1 LIPRDLLLKCA
12 DRGVE
17 GSQAPLGGIPPKR
30 EHTELVALMLAPG
43 FGSIHDW
50 IAGGKGRKHH
60 DQPIVLCSS
69 HTEATSVVRADP
81 GRGRM
86 EGHCGVGAVAMAREA
101 LMIPP
106 GEAARS
112 SSAAP
117 CGDSSP
123 CLQVCCDAGRMGLGL
138 ALVWAGCPPGLA
150 QAPALPAQGPTVA
163 LMAGQTARALQG
175 SFNTVPVLHSN
186 QPEAVNGPGIL
197 IDTSPGIAYSETGL
211 AMANPTFRFE
221 GPFGLHFHHLYSPSS
236 PRPDRL
242 GRRPEL
248 SLAAVVINPS
258 GVPVRLRLFRG
269 AVRNS
274 FAAPYRGHQLLG
286 VKPLGPRPW
295 NTGPGD
301 ATAVQMLRGRLDP
314 DLPEELTVPPRSR
327 LVLLRTDLPALGVV
341 NGMLRGESDGPFH
354 LAMVAAPSPA
364 TDEEIFSH
372 LDSRRLAPGRTY
384 LTQLEAIKRGLVF
397 SRVSGVA
404 LGDTYQASLSH
415 DLERQGPLHVPLTS
429 TVRQSF
435 GTGEIQVNRLV
446 ARMLDSALEN
456 VGTYGVRFDVDF
468 LLRGS
473 GAYAVVLSHP
483 EVPGSASSI
492 AFRGS
497 LELKHLEEIEALH
510 VGLRSGESLTLT
522 TLALRENKPLPLQ
535 LSLVQPADS
544 IPGHLLSIVPIRQL
558 PPRPVGPAPLQPI
571 PVATPR
577 PGPPTA
583 TATPRPPTAKA
594 ALPRSTA
601 KAGSTPP
608 AAAADA
614 NPARGRRP
622 GMASASG
629 QRALIV
635 APPLLRP
642 SSRQPLTLPTTL
654 SDRYRQALE
663 AQERLMRSWLKP

>member
-1 LIPRDLLLKCA
+1 
-12 DRGVE
+12 
-17 GSQAPLGGIPPKR
+17 
-30 EHTELVALMLAPG
+30 
-43 FGSIHDW
+43 
-50 IAGGKGRKHH
+50 
-60 DQPIVLCSS
+60 
-69 HTEATSVVRADP
+69 
-81 GRGRM
+81 
-86 EGHCGVGAVAMAREA
+86 
-101 LMIPP
+101 
-106 GEAARS
+106 
-112 SSAAP
+112 
-117 CGDSSP
+117 
-123 CLQVCCDAGRMGLGL
+123 
-138 ALVWAGCPPGLA
+138 
-150 QAPALPAQGPTVA
+150 
-163 LMAGQTARALQG
+163 MAGQTARALQG

-236 PRPDRL
+236 PGPDRL

-384 LTQLEAIKRGLVF
+384 LTQLEAIERGLVF

-583 TATPRPPTAKA
+583 TAPPRPPTAKA

-614 NPARGRRP
+614 NPARARRP

>member
-1 LIPRDLLLKCA
+1 
-12 DRGVE
+12 
-17 GSQAPLGGIPPKR
+17 
-30 EHTELVALMLAPG
+30 
-43 FGSIHDW
+43 
-50 IAGGKGRKHH
+50 
-60 DQPIVLCSS
+60 
-69 HTEATSVVRADP
+69 
-81 GRGRM
+81 
-86 EGHCGVGAVAMAREA
+86 MASEA
-101 LMIPP
+101 LMIPS
-106 GEAARS
+106 GEAARPLW
-112 SSAAP
+112 AACLGEPPPSLRVP
-117 CGDSSP
+117 CAASR
-123 CLQVCCDAGRMGLGL
+123 LGLVL

-150 QAPALPAQGPTVA
+150 QAPAPPVRGPTVA
-163 LMAGQTARALQG
+163 LMAGQSARALQG

-197 IDTSPGIAYSETGL
+197 IDTSPGIAYAETGV

-221 GPFGLHFHHLYSPSS
+221 GAFGLHFHHLYSPSS
-236 PRPDRL
+236 PGPDRL

-258 GVPVRLRLFRG
+258 GVPVRLQLLRG

-274 FAAPYRGHQLLG
+274 FASPYRGQQLLG
-286 VKPLGPRPW
+286 VKPLGPLPW

-314 DLPEELTVPPRSR
+314 NLPKELTVPPRSR

-341 NGMLRGESDGPFH
+341 NGLLRGESDGPFH
-354 LAMVAAPSPA
+354 PAMVAAPSPA
-364 TDEEIFSH
+364 TDEEIFSILH
-372 LDSRRLAPGRTY
+372 SRRLAPGRTY
-384 LTQLEAIKRGLVF
+384 LNQREAIERGLVF

-415 DLERQGPLHVPLTS
+415 DLQRQGPLHVPLTS

-446 ARMLDSALEN
+446 VRMPDSALDN
-456 VGTYGVRFDVDF
+456 VGTYGVRFNLDF

-497 LELKHLEEIEALH
+497 LELKQPEEFEALH

-522 TLALRENKPLPLQ
+522 TLELREKKPLPLQ
-535 LSLVQPADS
+535 LRLVQPADS
-544 IPGHLLSIVPIRQL
+544 IPGHLLSIVPIHPL
-558 PPRPVGPAPLQPI
+558 PPRAVGQAPLQPI
-571 PVATPR
+571 PIASNSSR
-577 PGPPTA
+577 PPAAPAAARSPAERAAPTA
-583 TATPRPPTAKA
+583 P
-594 ALPRSTA
+594 LPRAASTSLRR

-608 AAAADA
+608 APKPAPTSPRAQAAVT
-614 NPARGRRP
+614 PPKARRTGL
-622 GMASASG
+622 AAASG
-629 QRALIV
+629 QRTLIV
-635 APPLLRP
+635 APPLLQP
-642 SSRQPLTLPTTL
+642 SSGQSLTLPTSL

>member
-1 LIPRDLLLKCA
+1 MP
-12 DRGVE
+12 
-17 GSQAPLGGIPPKR
+17 
-30 EHTELVALMLAPG
+30 
-43 FGSIHDW
+43 
-50 IAGGKGRKHH
+50 
-60 DQPIVLCSS
+60 
-69 HTEATSVVRADP
+69 
-81 GRGRM
+81 
-86 EGHCGVGAVAMAREA
+86 REA
-101 LMIPP
+101 LMIPS
-106 GEAARS
+106 GEAPRPP
-112 SSAAP
+112 SAARRGEP
-117 CGDSSP
+117 SA
-123 CLQVCCDAGRMGLGL
+123 CLQVRCDAGRMGLGL
-138 ALVWAGCPPGLA
+138 ALVWAGCPPSLA
-150 QAPALPAQGPTVA
+150 QAPARPVQGPTVA

-197 IDTSPGIAYSETGL
+197 IDTTPGIAYAETGI
-211 AMANPTFRFE
+211 AMANPTFRFK

-236 PRPDRL
+236 PGVDRL

-248 SLAAVVINPS
+248 SLAAVVINPT
-258 GVPVRLRLFRG
+258 GVPVRLRLHRG

-274 FAAPYRGHQLLG
+274 FTSPYRGQQLLG

-314 DLPEELTVPPRSR
+314 DLPVDLTVPPRSR

-364 TDEEIFSH
+364 TDVEIFSI

-384 LTQLEAIKRGLVF
+384 LNQREAIEQGLVF

-404 LGDTYQASLSH
+404 LGDTYQASLGH

-446 ARMLDSALEN
+446 ARMPDSALDN

-468 LLRGS
+468 LLRGA
-473 GAYAVVLSHP
+473 GTYALVLSHP
-483 EVPGSASSI
+483 AVPGSGSSI

-497 LELKHLEEIEALH
+497 LELRQPQGLEALH

-522 TLALRENKPLPLQ
+522 TLELREDKPLTLQ

-544 IPGHLLSIVPIRQL
+544 VPGHLLSIVPIRQL
-558 PPRPVGPAPLQPI
+558 PPRP
-571 PVATPR
+571 
-577 PGPPTA
+577 TA
-583 TATPRPPTAKA
+583 TAA
-594 ALPRSTA
+594 
-601 KAGSTPP
+601 STPP
-608 AAAADA
+608 AAAAA
-614 NPARGRRP
+614 AKPPRARRP
-622 GMASASG
+622 RMASASG
-629 QRALIV
+629 ERALIV
-635 APPLLRP
+635 APPILRP
-642 SSRQPLTLPTTL
+642 STRQPLTLPTSL

>member
-1 LIPRDLLLKCA
+1 LIPGDLLLECA

-17 GSQAPLGGIPPKR
+17 GSQAPFGGIPPES

-43 FGSIHDW
+43 FSSIHDW

-60 DQPIVLCSS
+60 GQPIMMCSS
-69 HTEATSVVRADP
+69 DAEASTVVWGVPRKGEDGGVSV
-81 GRGRM
+81 
-86 EGHCGVGAVAMAREA
+86 VGAVPMARKA
-101 LMIPP
+101 LKIPS
-106 GEAARS
+106 GEAALS
-112 SSAAP
+112 PLAAR
-117 CGDSSP
+117 CGKPSP

-150 QAPALPAQGPTVA
+150 RAPAVPVQGPTVA
-163 LMAGQTARALQG
+163 LMAGQTARALEG
-175 SFNTVPVLHSN
+175 SFNMVPVLHSN

-197 IDTSPGIAYSETGL
+197 IDTSPGIAYAETGM

-236 PRPDRL
+236 PGPDRL

-274 FAAPYRGHQLLG
+274 FAAPYRGQQLLG

-364 TDEEIFSH
+364 TDEEIFSS
-372 LDSRRLAPGRTY
+372 LDSRRLAPGRAY
-384 LTQLEAIKRGLVF
+384 LTQQEAIERGLVF

-446 ARMLDSALEN
+446 ARMPDSALDN

-473 GAYAVVLSHP
+473 GAYAVVLSR
-483 EVPGSASSI
+483 GSAC
-492 AFRGS
+492 
-497 LELKHLEEIEALH
+497 
-510 VGLRSGESLTLT
+510 RS
-522 TLALRENKPLPLQ
+522 ALRRKPHTH
-535 LSLVQPADS
+535 D
-544 IPGHLLSIVPIRQL
+544 PGTPGEQAAASAAEPGATRRLH
-558 PPRPVGPAPLQPI
+558 PRASPQHRAHPPAP
-571 PVATPR
+571 A
-577 PGPPTA
+577 
-583 TATPRPPTAKA
+583 
-594 ALPRSTA
+594 
-601 KAGSTPP
+601 
-608 AAAADA
+608 
-614 NPARGRRP
+614 PARGPSPDSTRC
-622 GMASASG
+622 SG
-629 QRALIV
+629 
-635 APPLLRP
+635 
-642 SSRQPLTLPTTL
+642 SR
-654 SDRYRQALE
+654 
-663 AQERLMRSWLKP
+663 

>member
-1 LIPRDLLLKCA
+1 
-12 DRGVE
+12 
-17 GSQAPLGGIPPKR
+17 
-30 EHTELVALMLAPG
+30 
-43 FGSIHDW
+43 
-50 IAGGKGRKHH
+50 
-60 DQPIVLCSS
+60 
-69 HTEATSVVRADP
+69 
-81 GRGRM
+81 
-86 EGHCGVGAVAMAREA
+86 
-101 LMIPP
+101 
-106 GEAARS
+106 
-112 SSAAP
+112 
-117 CGDSSP
+117 
-123 CLQVCCDAGRMGLGL
+123 MGLGL
-138 ALVWAGCPPGLA
+138 ALVWAGCSPGLA
-150 QAPALPAQGPTVA
+150 QAPALPVQGPSVA

-211 AMANPTFRFE
+211 AMVNPTFRFQ

-236 PRPDRL
+236 PEPDRL

-314 DLPEELTVPPRSR
+314 DLPEQLTVPPRSR

-364 TDEEIFSH
+364 TAEEIFSH

-384 LTQLEAIKRGLVF
+384 LTQLEAIERGLVF
-397 SRVSGVA
+397 SMVSGVA

-473 GAYAVVLSHP
+473 GAYAVVLSRGPACRSALRRKPHTHDPGTPGEQAAAVAAEPGATRRLHP
-483 EVPGSASSI
+483 RASPQHRADPPAPAPARGPSPAPADPCRHTPPRAAHCNGYSAS
-492 AFRGS
+492 AY
-497 LELKHLEEIEALH
+497 
-510 VGLRSGESLTLT
+510 
-522 TLALRENKPLPLQ
+522 
-535 LSLVQPADS
+535 
-544 IPGHLLSIVPIRQL
+544 RQ
-558 PPRPVGPAPLQPI
+558 GCTAP
-571 PVATPR
+571 
-577 PGPPTA
+577 
-583 TATPRPPTAKA
+583 
-594 ALPRSTA
+594 STA

-614 NPARGRRP
+614 NPARARRP

>member
-1 LIPRDLLLKCA
+1 
-12 DRGVE
+12 
-17 GSQAPLGGIPPKR
+17 
-30 EHTELVALMLAPG
+30 
-43 FGSIHDW
+43 
-50 IAGGKGRKHH
+50 
-60 DQPIVLCSS
+60 
-69 HTEATSVVRADP
+69 
-81 GRGRM
+81 
-86 EGHCGVGAVAMAREA
+86 
-101 LMIPP
+101 
-106 GEAARS
+106 
-112 SSAAP
+112 
-117 CGDSSP
+117 
-123 CLQVCCDAGRMGLGL
+123 MGLGL

-150 QAPALPAQGPTVA
+150 QAPALPVQGPTVA

-211 AMANPTFRFE
+211 AMTNPTFRFQ

-236 PRPDRL
+236 PGPDRL

-274 FAAPYRGHQLLG
+274 FSAPYRGQQLLG

-314 DLPEELTVPPRSR
+314 ELPEQLTVPPRSR

-364 TDEEIFSH
+364 TDMEIFSI
-372 LDSRRLAPGRTY
+372 LDSRRLAPRRTY
-384 LTQLEAIKRGLVF
+384 LTQQEAIERGLVF

-446 ARMLDSALEN
+446 ARMPDSALDN

-497 LELKHLEEIEALH
+497 LVLKQPEEIDALH

-522 TLALRENKPLPLQ
+522 TLELRENKPLPVQ

-558 PPRPVGPAPLQPI
+558 PPRPVGPAPTQ
-571 PVATPR
+571 
-577 PGPPTA
+577 
-583 TATPRPPTAKA
+583 
-594 ALPRSTA
+594 
-601 KAGSTPP
+601 P
-608 AAAADA
+608 AAAAAA
-614 NPARGRRP
+614 NPARARRP
-622 GMASASG
+622 RMASTPS

>member
-1 LIPRDLLLKCA
+1 
-12 DRGVE
+12 
-17 GSQAPLGGIPPKR
+17 
-30 EHTELVALMLAPG
+30 
-43 FGSIHDW
+43 
-50 IAGGKGRKHH
+50 
-60 DQPIVLCSS
+60 
-69 HTEATSVVRADP
+69 
-81 GRGRM
+81 
-86 EGHCGVGAVAMAREA
+86 MARETLMVPSGEVA
-101 LMIPP
+101 LLPWSSCG
-106 GEAARS
+106 GE
-112 SSAAP
+112 P
-117 CGDSSP
+117 SP
-123 CLQVCCDAGRMGLGL
+123 CQHVRCGAGRIGLGL
-138 ALVWAGCPPGLA
+138 ALVLASCPPGLA
-150 QAPALPAQGPTVA
+150 QAPALPIQGPTVA
-163 LMAGQTARALQG
+163 LLAGQKARALQG

-186 QPEAVNGPGIL
+186 QPEAVKGPGIL
-197 IDTSPGIAYSETGL
+197 IDTSPGIAYAETGE
-211 AMANPTFRFE
+211 AMANPSFRFE

-236 PRPDRL
+236 PGPDRL

-258 GVPVRLRLFRG
+258 GVPVRLRLLRG

-274 FAAPYRGHQLLG
+274 FGSPYRGQQLLG
-286 VKPLGPRPW
+286 VKPLGPLPW

-364 TDEEIFSH
+364 TDEDILSI
-372 LDSRRLAPGRTY
+372 LDRHRLAPGRTY
-384 LTQLEAIKRGLVF
+384 LNQRDAIERGLVF

-435 GTGEIQVNRLV
+435 GTGEIQVNRLL
-446 ARMLDSALEN
+446 ARMPDSALDN
-456 VGTYGVRFDVDF
+456 VGTYGVHFNVDV

-497 LELKHLEEIEALH
+497 LELRQPEGLEALH

-522 TLALRENKPLPLQ
+522 TLELREDKPLPFQ

-544 IPGHLLSIVPIRQL
+544 IPGHLLSIVPIGQL
-558 PPRPVGPAPLQPI
+558 QHRAVGPAPLQPL
-571 PVATPR
+571 PLAPAH
-577 PGPPTA
+577 PG
-583 TATPRPPTAKA
+583 
-594 ALPRSTA
+594 
-601 KAGSTPP
+601 PP
-608 AAAADA
+608 AAATAA
-614 NPARGRRP
+614 KPPRARRP
-622 GMASASG
+622 RMASASG

-635 APPLLRP
+635 APPILRP
-642 SSRQPLTLPTTL
+642 SPRQPLTLPTTL

>member
-1 LIPRDLLLKCA
+1 MIPRDLLLKCA

-106 GEAARS
+106 GEAA
-112 SSAAP
+112 P
-117 CGDSSP
+117 CGDPSP

-236 PRPDRL
+236 PGPDRL

-384 LTQLEAIKRGLVF
+384 LTQLEAIERGLVF

-583 TATPRPPTAKA
+583 TAPPRPPTAKA

-614 NPARGRRP
+614 NPARARRP

>member
-1 LIPRDLLLKCA
+1 
-12 DRGVE
+12 
-17 GSQAPLGGIPPKR
+17 
-30 EHTELVALMLAPG
+30 
-43 FGSIHDW
+43 
-50 IAGGKGRKHH
+50 
-60 DQPIVLCSS
+60 
-69 HTEATSVVRADP
+69 
-81 GRGRM
+81 M

-101 LMIPP
+101 LIIPP

-112 SSAAP
+112 PSAAR
-117 CGDSSP
+117 CGDSLP

-138 ALVWAGCPPGLA
+138 ALVWAGCSPGLA
-150 QAPALPAQGPTVA
+150 QAPALPVQGPTVA

-211 AMANPTFRFE
+211 AMVNPTFRFE
-221 GPFGLHFHHLYSPSS
+221 GPFGLHFHHIYSPSS
-236 PRPDRL
+236 PGPDRL

-384 LTQLEAIKRGLVF
+384 LTQLEAIERGLVF

-497 LELKHLEEIEALH
+497 LELKQPEEIEALH

-522 TLALRENKPLPLQ
+522 TLELWENQPLPLQ

-571 PVATPR
+571 PVATPG

-583 TATPRPPTAKA
+583 TAIPRPPTAKA
-594 ALPRSTA
+594 ALPRSPA

-614 NPARGRRP
+614 NPARARRP

>member
-1 LIPRDLLLKCA
+1 MP
-12 DRGVE
+12 
-17 GSQAPLGGIPPKR
+17 
-30 EHTELVALMLAPG
+30 
-43 FGSIHDW
+43 
-50 IAGGKGRKHH
+50 
-60 DQPIVLCSS
+60 
-69 HTEATSVVRADP
+69 
-81 GRGRM
+81 
-86 EGHCGVGAVAMAREA
+86 REA
-101 LMIPP
+101 LMIPS
-106 GEAARS
+106 GEAPRPP
-112 SSAAP
+112 SAARRGEP
-117 CGDSSP
+117 SP
-123 CLQVCCDAGRMGLGL
+123 CLQVRCDAGRMGLGL
-138 ALVWAGCPPGLA
+138 ALVWAGCPPSLA
-150 QAPALPAQGPTVA
+150 QAPARPVQGPAVA

-197 IDTSPGIAYSETGL
+197 IDTTPGIAYAETGI
-211 AMANPTFRFE
+211 AMANPTFRFK

-236 PRPDRL
+236 PGVDRL

-248 SLAAVVINPS
+248 SLAAVVINPT
-258 GVPVRLRLFRG
+258 GVPVRLRLHRG

-274 FAAPYRGHQLLG
+274 FTSPYRGQQLLG

-314 DLPEELTVPPRSR
+314 DLPVDLTVPPRSR

-364 TDEEIFSH
+364 TDVEIFSI

-384 LTQLEAIKRGLVF
+384 LNQREAIEQGLVF

-404 LGDTYQASLSH
+404 LGDTYQASLGH

-446 ARMLDSALEN
+446 ARMPDSALDN

-468 LLRGS
+468 LLRGA
-473 GAYAVVLSHP
+473 GTYALVLSHP
-483 EVPGSASSI
+483 EVPGSGSSI

-497 LELKHLEEIEALH
+497 LELRQPQGLEALH

-522 TLALRENKPLPLQ
+522 TLELREDKPLTLQ

-544 IPGHLLSIVPIRQL
+544 VPGHLLSIVPIRQL
-558 PPRPVGPAPLQPI
+558 PPRP
-571 PVATPR
+571 
-577 PGPPTA
+577 TA
-583 TATPRPPTAKA
+583 TAA
-594 ALPRSTA
+594 
-601 KAGSTPP
+601 STPP
-608 AAAADA
+608 AAAAA
-614 NPARGRRP
+614 AKPPRARRP
-622 GMASASG
+622 RMASASG
-629 QRALIV
+629 ERALIV
-635 APPLLRP
+635 APPILRP
-642 SSRQPLTLPTTL
+642 STRQPLTLPTSL

>member
-1 LIPRDLLLKCA
+1 
-12 DRGVE
+12 
-17 GSQAPLGGIPPKR
+17 
-30 EHTELVALMLAPG
+30 
-43 FGSIHDW
+43 
-50 IAGGKGRKHH
+50 
-60 DQPIVLCSS
+60 
-69 HTEATSVVRADP
+69 
-81 GRGRM
+81 
-86 EGHCGVGAVAMAREA
+86 
-101 LMIPP
+101 
-106 GEAARS
+106 
-112 SSAAP
+112 
-117 CGDSSP
+117 
-123 CLQVCCDAGRMGLGL
+123 
-138 ALVWAGCPPGLA
+138 LA
-150 QAPALPAQGPTVA
+150 QELPVQGATVA
-163 LMAGQTARALQG
+163 LLAGQTARALRG

-197 IDTSPGIAYSETGL
+197 IDTSPGIAYAETGVAL
-211 AMANPTFRFE
+211 ANPSFRFE
-221 GPFGLHFHHLYSPSS
+221 GPFGLHFHHIFSPSS
-236 PRPDRL
+236 PGPDRL

-258 GVPVRLRLFRG
+258 GVPVRLRLLRG

-274 FAAPYRGHQLLG
+274 FAAPYRGQQLLG

-314 DLPEELTVPPRSR
+314 DLQEELTVPPRSR

-364 TDEEIFSH
+364 TDEDVLSI

-384 LTQLEAIKRGLVF
+384 LNQRQAIEQGLVF

-446 ARMLDSALEN
+446 ARMPDSALDN
-456 VGTYGVRFDVDF
+456 VGTYGVRFTVDF
-468 LLRGS
+468 LLRGA
-473 GAYAVVLSHP
+473 GTYALVLSHP
-483 EVPGSASSI
+483 EDPGSASSI

-497 LELKHLEEIEALH
+497 LELRQPQGLEALH
-510 VGLRSGESLTLT
+510 VGLRFGESLTLT
-522 TLALRENKPLPLQ
+522 TLELREDKPLPLQ

-544 IPGHLLSIVPIRQL
+544 VPGHLLSIVPIRQL
-558 PPRPVGPAPLQPI
+558 PPRPVVPAPLQAI
-571 PVATPR
+571 PVATAR
-577 PGPPTA
+577 PGRSAA
-583 TATPRPPTAKA
+583 TASARPPTAKPA
-594 ALPRSTA
+594 APRPTT
-601 KAGSTPP
+601 KATSTPL
-608 AAAADA
+608 AAAAA
-614 NPARGRRP
+614 VKPPRARRP
-622 GMASASG
+622 RMASRSG
-629 QRALIV
+629 QGALIV

-642 SSRQPLTLPTTL
+642 SPRQPLTLPVTL

>member
-1 LIPRDLLLKCA
+1 MP
-12 DRGVE
+12 
-17 GSQAPLGGIPPKR
+17 
-30 EHTELVALMLAPG
+30 
-43 FGSIHDW
+43 
-50 IAGGKGRKHH
+50 
-60 DQPIVLCSS
+60 
-69 HTEATSVVRADP
+69 
-81 GRGRM
+81 
-86 EGHCGVGAVAMAREA
+86 REA
-101 LMIPP
+101 LMIPS
-106 GEAARS
+106 GEAPRPP
-112 SSAAP
+112 SAARRGEP
-117 CGDSSP
+117 SP
-123 CLQVCCDAGRMGLGL
+123 CLQVRCDAGRMGLGL
-138 ALVWAGCPPGLA
+138 ALVWAGCPPSLA
-150 QAPALPAQGPTVA
+150 QAPARPVQGPTVA

-197 IDTSPGIAYSETGL
+197 IDTTPGIAYAETGI
-211 AMANPTFRFE
+211 AMANPTFRFK

-236 PRPDRL
+236 PGVDRL

-248 SLAAVVINPS
+248 SLAAVVINPT
-258 GVPVRLRLFRG
+258 GVPVRLRLHRG

-274 FAAPYRGHQLLG
+274 FTSPYRGQQLLG

-314 DLPEELTVPPRSR
+314 DLPVDLTVPPRSR

-364 TDEEIFSH
+364 TDVEIFSI

-384 LTQLEAIKRGLVF
+384 LNQREAIEQGLVF

-404 LGDTYQASLSH
+404 LGDTYQASLGH

-446 ARMLDSALEN
+446 ARMPDSALDN

-468 LLRGS
+468 LLRGA
-473 GAYAVVLSHP
+473 GTYALVLSHP
-483 EVPGSASSI
+483 EVPGSGSSI

-497 LELKHLEEIEALH
+497 LELRQPQGLEALH

-522 TLALRENKPLPLQ
+522 TLELREDKPLTLQ

-544 IPGHLLSIVPIRQL
+544 VPGHLLSIVPIRQL
-558 PPRPVGPAPLQPI
+558 PPRA
-571 PVATPR
+571 
-577 PGPPTA
+577 TA
-583 TATPRPPTAKA
+583 TAA
-594 ALPRSTA
+594 
-601 KAGSTPP
+601 STPP
-608 AAAADA
+608 AAAAA
-614 NPARGRRP
+614 AKPPRARRP
-622 GMASASG
+622 RMASTSG
-629 QRALIV
+629 ERALIV
-635 APPLLRP
+635 APPILRP
-642 SSRQPLTLPTTL
+642 STRQPLTLPTSL

>member
-1 LIPRDLLLKCA
+1 
-12 DRGVE
+12 
-17 GSQAPLGGIPPKR
+17 
-30 EHTELVALMLAPG
+30 M
-43 FGSIHDW
+43 
-50 IAGGKGRKHH
+50 
-60 DQPIVLCSS
+60 
-69 HTEATSVVRADP
+69 
-81 GRGRM
+81 
-86 EGHCGVGAVAMAREA
+86 
-101 LMIPP
+101 
-106 GEAARS
+106 
-112 SSAAP
+112 
-117 CGDSSP
+117 
-123 CLQVCCDAGRMGLGL
+123 GL
-138 ALVWAGCPPGLA
+138 ALVWAGCSPGLA
-150 QAPALPAQGPTVA
+150 QAPALPVQGPTVA

-211 AMANPTFRFE
+211 AMVNPTFRFQ
-221 GPFGLHFHHLYSPSS
+221 GPFGLHFHHLCSPSS
-236 PRPDRL
+236 PEPDRP

-274 FAAPYRGHQLLG
+274 FSAPYRGQQLLG
-286 VKPLGPRPW
+286 VKPLGPLPW

-327 LVLLRTDLPALGVV
+327 LVLLQTDLPALGVV

-364 TDEEIFSH
+364 TAEEIFSH

-384 LTQLEAIKRGLVF
+384 LTQLEAIERGLVF

-473 GAYAVVLSHP
+473 GAYAVVLSRGPACRSALRRKPHTHDPGTPGEQAAAVAAEPGATRRLHP
-483 EVPGSASSI
+483 RASPQHRADPPAPAPARGPSPAPADPCRHTPPRAAHCNGYSASAYRQGCTAPVHCEGRIDST
-492 AFRGS
+492 RC
-497 LELKHLEEIEALH
+497 
-510 VGLRSGESLTLT
+510 SG
-522 TLALRENKPLPLQ
+522 RR
-535 LSLVQPADS
+535 QPRA
-544 IPGHLLSIVPIRQL
+544 GA
-558 PPRPVGPAPLQPI
+558 PPRNGLCIRPAGSD
-571 PVATPR
+571 R
-577 PGPPTA
+577 G
-583 TATPRPPTAKA
+583 TATPASLIA
-594 ALPRSTA
+594 
-601 KAGSTPP
+601 P
-608 AAAADA
+608 AVD
-614 NPARGRRP
+614 PAHH
-622 GMASASG
+622 
-629 QRALIV
+629 
-635 APPLLRP
+635 
-642 SSRQPLTLPTTL
+642 
-654 SDRYRQALE
+654 LE
-663 AQERLMRSWLKP
+663 